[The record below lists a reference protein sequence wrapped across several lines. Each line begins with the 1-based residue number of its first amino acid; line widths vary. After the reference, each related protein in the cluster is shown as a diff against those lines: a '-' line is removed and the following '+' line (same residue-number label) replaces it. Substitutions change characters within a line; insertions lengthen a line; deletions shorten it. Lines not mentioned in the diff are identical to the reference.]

1 MWFGLSGARLR
12 RAITSLKR
20 RTPSVFPLCA
30 LQAGYARQKKSTG
43 SARLLYGGLR
53 PPLLLMFAWAAHFRS
68 RSRPAPAVLVL
79 VAAGGFAPG
88 PPLVGSRYHVHGHDN
103 GGALRHPHLSVNHSY
118 LLLHVCSY

>member
-53 PPLLLMFAWAAHFRS
+53 PLRGRLTSAPALGLRLLFWCWSLRGALP
-68 RSRPAPAVLVL
+68 PAPL
-79 VAAGGFAPG
+79 
-88 PPLVGSRYHVHGHDN
+88 
-103 GGALRHPHLSVNHSY
+103 
-118 LLLHVCSY
+118 